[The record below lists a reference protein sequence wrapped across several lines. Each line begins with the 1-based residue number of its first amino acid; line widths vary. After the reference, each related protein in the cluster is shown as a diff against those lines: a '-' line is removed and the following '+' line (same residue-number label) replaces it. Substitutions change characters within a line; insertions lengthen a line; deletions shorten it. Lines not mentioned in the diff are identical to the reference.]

1 MPEHP
6 DDALCHPVAISMDE
20 EGRARRLLTTNR
32 WVTGE
37 LWGAARDAVRM
48 IDLFRIERARPSR
61 PADRWVTA
69 MLALFRPQIEALL
82 KKRDICVAL
91 YRRHHPGAGVHEAR
105 ALEVTSAV
113 DISVEA
119 QIAAVETARR
129 LGQALH
135 RSLPIRKGGV
145 ADAIRA

>member
-1 MPEHP
+1 M
-6 DDALCHPVAISMDE
+6 
-20 EGRARRLLTTNR
+20 
-32 WVTGE
+32 
-37 LWGAARDAVRM
+37 
-48 IDLFRIERARPSR
+48 RP
-61 PADRWVTA
+61 
-69 MLALFRPQIEALL
+69 
-82 KKRDICVAL
+82 
-91 YRRHHPGAGVHEAR
+91 R